1 MFRKTF
7 VIGVIVV
14 LALVVAVPAFAAG
27 PSFMP
32 AIYADGQVFSTKG
45 LSPLPAPNDH
55 NEQSFDK
62 LYIITNG
69 VEGQMPVSE
78 AGPGNPAFNGGRWWA
93 QTVTWTDPADAVL
106 LTSYA
111 DILAHIGELSIV
123 PGHPDPTHAT
133 YFLCPLLPV
142 K

>member
-45 LSPLPAPNDH
+45 LSPLPAPNGH

-62 LYIITNG
+62 LYIFTNG
-69 VEGQMPVSE
+69 VEEQKPVSE
-78 AGPGNPAFNGGRWWA
+78 AGPGNPDFNGGRWWA
-93 QTVTWTDPADAVL
+93 QTVTWNDAGDAVL
-106 LTSYA
+106 LTSYD
-111 DILAHIGELSIV
+111 DILEHLDELTITT
-123 PGHPDPTHAT
+123 GHPAGGPT